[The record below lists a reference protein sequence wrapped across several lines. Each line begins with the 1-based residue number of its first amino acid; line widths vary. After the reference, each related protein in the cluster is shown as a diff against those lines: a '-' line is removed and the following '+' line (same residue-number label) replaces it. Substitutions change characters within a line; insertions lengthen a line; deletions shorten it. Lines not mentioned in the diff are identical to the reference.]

1 MKLVSNTKKQLVTLL
16 EGHQHKLSTIQ
27 MSAGRLRKEIFDL
40 NLDAETRQKVIAKID
55 KHIDNLA

>member
-1 MKLVSNTKKQLVTLL
+1 MKLMSNTKKQLVTLL

-40 NLDAETRQKVIAKID
+40 NLDPKTRAAVIEKID
-55 KHIDNLA
+55 KHINEL